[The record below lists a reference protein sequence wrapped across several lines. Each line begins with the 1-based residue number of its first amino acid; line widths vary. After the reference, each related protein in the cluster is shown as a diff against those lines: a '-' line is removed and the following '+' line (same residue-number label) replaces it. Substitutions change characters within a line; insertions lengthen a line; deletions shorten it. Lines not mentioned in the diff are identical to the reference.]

1 MQIAKKNPM
10 LIAKKNWIFVPE
22 PNLQTVQ
29 ALGEEFQAN
38 INPYFLRLL
47 VSRNLNSLAE
57 AKKFMVP
64 TWEQLYDPFLM
75 KDMDKAVDR
84 LNQALEF
91 GEKILIYGDYDVDGT
106 TSVALVYSYLT
117 QELGADCDYYIPDR
131 YAEGYGVS
139 QAGVQFAADNGYTLI
154 ISLDC
159 GIKAHERVLWC
170 KDHGIDFIVCDHH
183 LPESS
188 LPEAYAVLDPKRK
201 DCEYPF
207 KELTGCGV
215 GFKLLQA
222 FIQANE
228 LEMEPLMDRIDLLA
242 ASIAADMVPIMDENR
257 VLAYFGLQKLGSNPC
272 PGLGY
277 LLQKANKKAP
287 IQISDIVFSISP
299 IINAAGRM
307 DHAHGAVKLL
317 LASDNTEA
325 GMMAEAVI
333 QQNLDRRVVEKEIVQ
348 QALKMFEEN
357 TFLQQASSTVLF
369 QAGWHKGVV
378 GIVASKIQEHYYRPT
393 IILTESHGQVVGSAR
408 SVKGFDVHRALEQ
421 CADLLTQF
429 GGHTH
434 AAGLHLSP
442 ENLPAFIDR
451 FEALVKA
458 GTAEG
463 PQKAELRIDM
473 EIPLQAL
480 SLPFHDNLLARLAPY
495 GPGNMLPNF
504 LSANVYLCQAP
515 LIMKEEHL
523 KIVISDQP
531 MGRAWEAVGFGIRGD
546 FYEGLVEAY
555 EKQLPIKIVYHLDIN
570 EFRGDRKLQLRILDL
585 SR

>member
-1 MQIAKKNPM
+1 M
-10 LIAKKNWIFVPE
+10 LQAKKNWIYVPE
-22 PNLQTVQ
+22 PNPN
-29 ALGEEFQAN
+29 AIKSLGEEFQAN
-38 INPYFLRLL
+38 INPYFLHLL
-47 VSRNLNSLAE
+47 ISRNLTSLAA
-57 AKKFMVP
+57 AKTFMVP
-64 TWEQLYDPFLM
+64 TWDQLYDPFLM
-75 KDMDKAVDR
+75 KDMDKAVER

-139 QAGVQFAADNGYTLI
+139 QAGVQYAADNGYSLI

-159 GIKAHERVLWC
+159 GIKAHERVRWC
-170 KDHGIDFIVCDHH
+170 NEHGIDFIVCDHH
-183 LPESS
+183 LPEAT

-201 DCEYPF
+201 DCTYPF

-215 GFKLLQA
+215 GFKLLQG
-222 FIQANE
+222 FIQEND
-228 LEMEPLMDRIDLLA
+228 LEMEPLIDRIDLLA
-242 ASIAADMVPIMDENR
+242 ASIAADMVPIIDENR
-257 VLAYFGLQKLGSNPC
+257 VLAYFGLQKLGTNPS

-277 LLQKANKKAP
+277 LLQKAGKKAP

-299 IINAAGRM
+299 TINAAGRM

-317 LASDNTEA
+317 LASDATEA

-333 QQNLDRRVVEKEIVQ
+333 QQNLDRRVVEKEIVH
-348 QALKMFEEN
+348 QALQLFEGNE
-357 TFLQQASSTVLF
+357 FLQNANSTVLF

-378 GIVASKIQEHYYRPT
+378 GIVASKIQEYYYRPT
-393 IILTESHGQVVGSAR
+393 IILTESQGQVVGSAR
-408 SVKGFDVHRALEQ
+408 SVKGFDIHHALEQ

-434 AAGLHLSP
+434 AAGLHLTKES
-442 ENLPAFIDR
+442 LPAFIER
-451 FEALVKA
+451 FESLVKA
-458 GTAEG
+458 GTPEG
-463 PQKAELRIDM
+463 EQKADLTVDM

-480 SLPFHDNLLARLAPY
+480 SLPFYDNLLSRLSPY
-495 GPGNMLPNF
+495 GPANMLPNF
-504 LSANVYLCQAP
+504 LSTNVYLCQAP

-523 KIVISDQP
+523 KIVIADQP
-531 MGRAWEAVGFGIRGD
+531 RGRTWEAVGFGIRGD

-555 EKQLPIKIVYHLDIN
+555 ERQLPVKIVYHLDIN
-570 EFRGDRKLQLRILDL
+570 EFRGDRKLQLRILDIAQ
-585 SR
+585 

>member
-1 MQIAKKNPM
+1 MQIANKNCM
-10 LIAKKNWIFVPE
+10 LVPKKNWIIVPE
-22 PNLQTVQ
+22 PDANAVK

-47 VSRNLNSLAE
+47 LTRNLSSLAA
-57 AKKFMVP
+57 AKQFMVP
-64 TWEQLYDPFLM
+64 SWEQLHDPFLM
-75 KDMDKAVDR
+75 KDMDKAVAR

-139 QAGVQFAADNGYTLI
+139 QAGVQYAADNGYTLI

-159 GIKAHERVLWC
+159 GIKAHERVRWC
-170 KDHGIDFIVCDHH
+170 NEQGIDFIVCDHH
-183 LPESS
+183 LPEAS
-188 LPEAYAVLDPKRK
+188 LPEAFAVLDPKRN
-201 DCEYPF
+201 DCPYPF

-215 GFKLLQA
+215 GFKLLQG
-222 FIQANE
+222 FIIAND
-228 LEMEPLMDRIDLLA
+228 LEMEALLDKVDLLA

-287 IQISDIVFSISP
+287 IQITDIVFSISP

-317 LASDNTEA
+317 LASDKTEA

-348 QALKMFEEN
+348 QALQMFEEN
-357 TFLQQASSTVLF
+357 TFLQQANSTVLF

-408 SVKGFDVHRALEQ
+408 SIKGFDIHHALEQ
-421 CADLLTQF
+421 CTDLLTQF

-434 AAGLHLSP
+434 AAGLHLLP
-442 ENLPAFIDR
+442 ENLPAFIER
-451 FEALVKA
+451 FESLVKA
-458 GTAEG
+458 GTPEG
-463 PQKAELRIDM
+463 EQKAELRVDM
-473 EIPLQAL
+473 EIPLKAL
-480 SLPFHDNLLARLAPY
+480 SLSFHDNLLLRLAPY
-495 GPGNMLPNF
+495 GPANMLPNF
-504 LSANVYLCQAP
+504 LSKEVYLCQAP
-515 LIMKEEHL
+515 IIMKEEHL
-523 KIVISDQP
+523 KIVISDQA
-531 MGRAWEAVGFGIRGD
+531 MGQAWEAVGFSMRSD
-546 FYEGLVEAY
+546 FYNGLVEAY
-555 EKQLPIKIVYHLDIN
+555 EKQLAIQIVYHLDIN
-570 EFRGDRKLQLRILDL
+570 EFRGNRKLQLRILDI
-585 SR
+585 SQ

>member
-1 MQIAKKNPM
+1 M
-10 LIAKKNWIFVPE
+10 LQAKKNWIYVPE
-22 PNLQTVQ
+22 PNPQ
-29 ALGEEFQAN
+29 AIKTLGEEFQAN
-38 INPYFLRLL
+38 INPNFLRLL
-47 VSRNLNSLAE
+47 VSRNLNTLAA
-57 AKKFMVP
+57 AKTFMVP
-64 TWEQLYDPFLM
+64 SWDQLYDPFLM
-75 KDMDKAVDR
+75 KDMDKAVER

-106 TSVALVYSYLT
+106 TSVALVYGYLT

-139 QAGVQFAADNGYTLI
+139 QAGIQYAADNGYTLI

-170 KDHGIDFIVCDHH
+170 NENGIDFIVCDHH
-183 LPESS
+183 LPEAT

-201 DCEYPF
+201 DCPYPF

-215 GFKLLQA
+215 GFKLLQG
-222 FIQANE
+222 FIQSND
-228 LEMEPLMDRIDLLA
+228 LEMDPLMDRIDLLA

-257 VLAYFGLQKLGSNPC
+257 VLAYFGLQKLGTSPS

-277 LLQKANKKAP
+277 LLQKASKKAP

-317 LASDNTEA
+317 LAADEIEA
-325 GMMAEAVI
+325 GQMAEAVI
-333 QQNLDRRVVEKEIVQ
+333 QNNLDRRVVEKEIVQ
-348 QALKMFEEN
+348 QALQMFEGNE
-357 TFLQQASSTVLF
+357 FLQKANSTVLF

-378 GIVASKIQEHYYRPT
+378 GIVASKIQDYYYRPT

-408 SVKGFDVHRALEQ
+408 SVKGFDIHQALEQ

-434 AAGLHLSP
+434 AAGLHLTT
-442 ENLPAFIDR
+442 ENLPLFIER
-451 FEALVKA
+451 FEALVQA
-458 GTAEG
+458 GTPEG
-463 PQKAELRIDM
+463 QQKADVIIDM
-473 EIPLQAL
+473 EIPLQSL
-480 SLPFHDNLLARLAPY
+480 SLAFHDNLLSRLSPY
-495 GPGNMLPNF
+495 GPANMLPNF
-504 LSANVYLCQAP
+504 LSTLVYLCRAP

-531 MGRAWEAVGFGIRGD
+531 NGQAWEAVGFGIRSD
-546 FYEGLVEAY
+546 YFEGLVDAY
-555 EKQLPIKIVYHLDIN
+555 EMQIPIKIIYHLDIN
-570 EFRGDRKLQLRILDL
+570 EFRGDRKLQLRILDMAQ
-585 SR
+585 

>member
-159 GIKAHERVLWC
+159 GIKAHERVQWC

-183 LPESS
+183 LPETT

-222 FIQANE
+222 FIQAND

-257 VLAYFGLQKLGSNPC
+257 VLA
-272 PGLGY
+272 
-277 LLQKANKKAP
+277 
-287 IQISDIVFSISP
+287 
-299 IINAAGRM
+299 
-307 DHAHGAVKLL
+307 
-317 LASDNTEA
+317 
-325 GMMAEAVI
+325 
-333 QQNLDRRVVEKEIVQ
+333 
-348 QALKMFEEN
+348 
-357 TFLQQASSTVLF
+357 
-369 QAGWHKGVV
+369 
-378 GIVASKIQEHYYRPT
+378 
-393 IILTESHGQVVGSAR
+393 
-408 SVKGFDVHRALEQ
+408 
-421 CADLLTQF
+421 
-429 GGHTH
+429 
-434 AAGLHLSP
+434 
-442 ENLPAFIDR
+442 
-451 FEALVKA
+451 
-458 GTAEG
+458 
-463 PQKAELRIDM
+463 
-473 EIPLQAL
+473 
-480 SLPFHDNLLARLAPY
+480 
-495 GPGNMLPNF
+495 
-504 LSANVYLCQAP
+504 
-515 LIMKEEHL
+515 
-523 KIVISDQP
+523 
-531 MGRAWEAVGFGIRGD
+531 
-546 FYEGLVEAY
+546 
-555 EKQLPIKIVYHLDIN
+555 
-570 EFRGDRKLQLRILDL
+570 
-585 SR
+585 